1 MNDTKIIHRH
11 ITSYEATDNL
21 KKEIQSI
28 VSPNTARVDGFY
40 VRLKCDRC
48 VAIGKRQNRI
58 NDLVSIVHNIS
69 DFARIH
75 KRKIPTA
82 FHFVTVSN

>member
-1 MNDTKIIHRH
+1 MTDTKIIHRH
-11 ITSYEATDNL
+11 LDSYEATENV
-21 KKEIQSI
+21 KKEVLSI
-28 VSPNTARVDGFY
+28 VNHKSARVDGFY
-40 VRLKCDRC
+40 IRLKGDRC

-69 DFARIH
+69 DFARLH

-82 FHFVTVSN
+82 FHFVTVSS